1 MNTNLSKVAGKSA
14 NLDICAH
21 ADCQK
26 EAHLLCRDCKAV
38 CYCSLT
44 CLKKDL
50 ESHRPNCHTSSQQS
64 RLTTAPSHI
73 LAQKSNV
80 DWTDDFTYHFLL
92 QVNVQSA
99 HYKGKKKENLA
110 DRWIKVAEWVA
121 KKTNQSYSSAAARK
135 HWESLKDKFL
145 AKHNLNADS
154 NNVEDVINQLNEL
167 EIEENAAENLTRDL
181 VHDVLNESYNKQK
194 KNDEKTQKAVQQTML
209 EETSSKALDR
219 AGNAALK
226 AVENLPSSTSS
237 SSFTLPSQS
246 QPQPQPQQP
255 KKKQR
260 REVIDLEAID
270 ECLVNLAKPSQLSFY
285 AAVGIAPN

>member
-1 MNTNLSKVAGKSA
+1 
-14 NLDICAH
+14 
-21 ADCQK
+21 
-26 EAHLLCRDCKAV
+26 
-38 CYCSLT
+38 
-44 CLKKDL
+44 
-50 ESHRPNCHTSSQQS
+50 
-64 RLTTAPSHI
+64 
-73 LAQKSNV
+73 
-80 DWTDDFTYHFLL
+80 
-92 QVNVQSA
+92 VQSA

-226 AVENLPSSTSS
+226 AVENLPGSTSS
-237 SSFTLPSQS
+237 SSFTL
-246 QPQPQPQQP
+246 QQP

-270 ECLVNLAKPSQLSFY
+270 ECLVNLAKPSETYEALKKASARKLTHIYFPFTHIHLLLSSSSSCPCSCSSSCCS
-285 AAVGIAPN
+285 ASCSSSPNKPNQSSRLFSFFGP

>member
-73 LAQKSNV
+73 WPKNPTSII

-135 HWESLKDKFL
+135 HWESLKDNFL
-145 AKHNLNADS
+145 AKHSLNADS

-181 VHDVLNESYNKQK
+181 VHDVLNRVTINKRKTMRKHK
-194 KNDEKTQKAVQQTML
+194 KLFSRLCWKNFFLYFTVSVSASTATTKEEAEKR
-209 EETSSKALDR
+209 SNRS
-219 AGNAALK
+219 
-226 AVENLPSSTSS
+226 
-237 SSFTLPSQS
+237 
-246 QPQPQPQQP
+246 
-255 KKKQR
+255 
-260 REVIDLEAID
+260 EV
-270 ECLVNLAKPSQLSFY
+270 N
-285 AAVGIAPN
+285 